1 MLGAGLSHQQHRGG
15 DACRPG
21 DQRDCK
27 WKDGDFITQLG
38 LLLFTNGEGRE
49 TARAGEDQLD
59 RLQQE
64 EDARGY
70 FESGHAD
77 LQELQKPRT
86 ADREDDENSAAYG
99 NRLKRQPRSHS
110 ATGCRRQDSED
121 GCGFERADRNQKHH
135 DRRSSKFDD
144 LRHFL

>member
-1 MLGAGLSHQQHRGG
+1 
-15 DACRPG
+15 
-21 DQRDCK
+21 
-27 WKDGDFITQLG
+27 G
-38 LLLFTNGEGRE
+38 LLLFTDGEGRE
-49 TARAGEDQLD
+49 TARACEDQLD

-77 LQELQKPRT
+77 LQELQKPRP

-110 ATGCRRQDSED
+110 AMGSRRQHSKD
-121 GCGFERADRNQKHH
+121 GRVSSGPIVT
-135 DRRSSKFDD
+135 RSITIAEAANSTI
-144 LRHFL
+144 FLI